1 MLGSQ
6 ARSRLLRLSAYDCGI
21 MQRTEAIL
29 AAEPITLREIRE
41 GDLDLLRLHRNA
53 PGTRAWLE
61 DNSEV
66 SAAQQLQW
74 FRNGGSTNMRVA
86 LSMGIDVGLARL
98 SHDAATRACMVGLDI
113 FKPIR
118 GRGLARPVFRH
129 ICETAVAAGA
139 RCLTLWVFSDN
150 LPAMRVYRSEGFVLD
165 ESEPLKWLIRQFPH
179 EIAPAPH
186 TYVKMSRFIQ
196 R

>member
-1 MLGSQ
+1 M
-6 ARSRLLRLSAYDCGI
+6 
-21 MQRTEAIL
+21 
-29 AAEPITLREIRE
+29 AAEPIALREIRE
-41 GDLDLLRLHRNA
+41 GDLERLRLHRND
-53 PGTRAWLE
+53 PETRAWLE
-61 DNSEV
+61 HDSEV
-66 SAAQQLQW
+66 SAAQQLHW
-74 FRNGGSTNMRVA
+74 FRSGGGINMRIA
-86 LSMGIDVGLARL
+86 LSMGVDVGLARL
-98 SHDAATRACMVGLDI
+98 SHDAAARACMVGLDI
-113 FKPIR
+113 FKPFR

-186 TYVKMSRFIQ
+186 TYVKMSRSLQ